1 MNASLTSGLVTTA
14 VGVLLLSAVLVT
26 WRSSA
31 AGAVRLLVVQGLA
44 LATLVGALGVSRG
57 DAQLLV
63 VAGIVAI
70 VKAGVL
76 PWALGRT
83 ATGRLVERD
92 SAVRPAIGLLGAAAL
107 TMFAYAISDPLR
119 GGDQSVTARAI
130 PAGIALVLIGFW
142 IMLTR
147 HSAVSQLVGFVVLDN
162 GIAMVAFLTSDGLP
176 LTVELGA
183 TLDVLLVVVI
193 LRALTTRMRGTH
205 GGTSVDDLTELR
217 D

>member
-1 MNASLTSGLVTTA
+1 MNASLTSSIVTTA
-14 VGVLLLSAVLVT
+14 VGVLLLTAVLQT
-26 WRSSA
+26 WRRST
-31 AGAVRLLVVQGLA
+31 AGSVRLLVVQGLA
-44 LATLVGALGVSRG
+44 LATLVAALGASRG
-57 DAQLLV
+57 DVQLLV
-63 VAGIVAI
+63 VAGVVAL
-70 VKAGVL
+70 VKAGLL

-83 ATGRLVERD
+83 TTGRLVERD
-92 SAVRPAIGLLGAAAL
+92 AGVRPAVGLLGAAVL
-107 TMFAYAISDPLR
+107 TMFAYAVSDSLR
-119 GGDQSVTARAI
+119 GVDQSAAARAL

-142 IMLTR
+142 ILLTR

-193 LRALTTRMRGTH
+193 LRALTARMRNTH

>member
-1 MNASLTSGLVTTA
+1 MNASLTSSLVTTA
-14 VGVLLLSAVLVT
+14 VGVLLLTAVLQT
-26 WRSSA
+26 WRRSA
-31 AGAVRLLVVQGLA
+31 AGSVRLLVIQGLA
-44 LATLVGALGVSRG
+44 LATLVAALGASRG
-57 DAQLLV
+57 DVQLLV
-63 VAGIVAI
+63 VAGVVAL
-70 VKAGVL
+70 VKAGLL

-92 SAVRPAIGLLGAAAL
+92 SAVRPAIGLLGATVL
-107 TMFAYAISDPLR
+107 TMFAYAVSDPLR
-119 GGDQSVTARAI
+119 GGDQSAAARAI
-130 PAGIALVLIGFW
+130 PAGMALVLIGFW
-142 IMLTR
+142 ILLTR

-193 LRALTTRMRGTH
+193 LRTLTTRMRNTH
-205 GGTSVDDLTELR
+205 GSTSVDDLTELR

>member
-1 MNASLTSGLVTTA
+1 M
-14 VGVLLLSAVLVT
+14 
-26 WRSSA
+26 
-31 AGAVRLLVVQGLA
+31 VQGLA
-44 LATLVGALGVSRG
+44 LAGLVAALGASRG
-57 DAQLLV
+57 DAQLLL
-63 VAGIVAI
+63 VAGLVAL
-70 VKAGVL
+70 VKAGLL

-92 SAVRPAIGLLGAAAL
+92 SGVRPALGLLGAAVL
-107 TMFAYAISDPLR
+107 TMFAYAVSDPLR
-119 GGDQSVTARAI
+119 GGDQSAAARAL
-130 PAGIALVLIGFW
+130 PAGVALVLIGFW
-142 IMLTR
+142 ILLTR

-193 LRALTTRMRGTH
+193 LRALTTRMRDTH

>member
-1 MNASLTSGLVTTA
+1 MSASLTSSIVTTA
-14 VGVLLLSAVLVT
+14 VGVLLLTAVLQT
-26 WRSSA
+26 WRRSA
-31 AGAVRLLVVQGLA
+31 AGSVRLLVVQGLA
-44 LATLVGALGVSRG
+44 LAALVAALGASRG
-57 DAQLLV
+57 DVELLAVAGV
-63 VAGIVAI
+63 VAL
-70 VKAGVL
+70 VKAGLL
-76 PWALGRT
+76 PWVLGRT

-92 SAVRPAIGLLGAAAL
+92 AAVRPAVGLLGAAVL
-107 TMFAYAISDPLR
+107 TMFAYAVSDPLR
-119 GGDQSVTARAI
+119 GGDQSATARAI

-142 IMLTR
+142 ILLTR
-147 HSAVSQLVGFVVLDN
+147 HSAVSQLLGFVVLDN

>member
-1 MNASLTSGLVTTA
+1 MNASLTSSLVTTA
-14 VGVLLLSAVLVT
+14 VGVLLLTAVLQT
-26 WRSSA
+26 WRRSA
-31 AGAVRLLVVQGLA
+31 AGSVRLLVVQGLG
-44 LATLVGALGVSRG
+44 LATLVAALAVSRG
-57 DAQLLV
+57 DVQLLV
-63 VAGIVAI
+63 VAGVVAL
-70 VKAGVL
+70 VKAGLL

-92 SAVRPAIGLLGAAAL
+92 SAVRPAVGLLGATVL

-119 GGDQSVTARAI
+119 GSDQSAAARAL
-130 PAGIALVLIGFW
+130 PAGMALVLIGFW
-142 IMLTR
+142 ILLTR
-147 HSAVSQLVGFVVLDN
+147 HSAVAQLVGFVVLDN

-193 LRALTTRMRGTH
+193 LRTLTTRMRGTH
-205 GGTSVDDLTELR
+205 GHTSVDDLTELK

>member
-1 MNASLTSGLVTTA
+1 MNASLTSSLVTTA
-14 VGVLLLSAVLVT
+14 VGVLLLTAVLQT

-31 AGAVRLLVVQGLA
+31 AGSVRLLVVQGIA
-44 LATLVGALGVSRG
+44 LATLVGALGAARG

-63 VAGIVAI
+63 VAGVVAL

-83 ATGRLVERD
+83 ATGRLVDRD
-92 SAVRPAIGLLGAAAL
+92 SAVRPALGLLGAAVL
-107 TMFAYAISDPLR
+107 TMFAYAVSDPLR
-119 GGDQSVTARAI
+119 GGDQSAAARAI
-130 PAGIALVLIGFW
+130 PAGVALVLIGFW

-176 LTVELGA
+176 LTVELGS

>member
-1 MNASLTSGLVTTA
+1 MNASLTSSLVTTA
-14 VGVLLLSAVLVT
+14 VGVLLLTAVLQT
-26 WRSSA
+26 WRRSA
-31 AGAVRLLVVQGLA
+31 AGSVRLLVVQGVA
-44 LATLVGALGVSRG
+44 LATLVGALGASRG
-57 DAQLLV
+57 DVQLLV
-63 VAGIVAI
+63 VAGVVAL
-70 VKAGVL
+70 VKAGFL

-83 ATGRLVERD
+83 AAGPLVERD
-92 SAVRPAIGLLGAAAL
+92 SAARPALGLLGATVL
-107 TMFAYAISDPLR
+107 TMFAYAVSDPLR

-130 PAGIALVLIGFW
+130 PAGVALVLIGFW

>member
-1 MNASLTSGLVTTA
+1 MNASLTSSLVTTA
-14 VGVLLLSAVLVT
+14 VGVLLLTAVLQT
-26 WRSSA
+26 WRRSA
-31 AGAVRLLVVQGLA
+31 AGSVRLLVVQGLA
-44 LATLVGALGVSRG
+44 LATLVAALGASRG

-63 VAGIVAI
+63 VAGIVAL
-70 VKAGVL
+70 VKAGLL

-92 SAVRPAIGLLGAAAL
+92 AAVRPAIGLLGATVL
-107 TMFAYAISDPLR
+107 TMFAYAVSDPLR
-119 GGDQSVTARAI
+119 GGDQSASARAI
-130 PAGIALVLIGFW
+130 PAGVALVLIGFW
-142 IMLTR
+142 ILLTR

-193 LRALTTRMRGTH
+193 LRALTSRMLGTH

>member
-1 MNASLTSGLVTTA
+1 MNASLTSSIVTTA
-14 VGVLLLSAVLVT
+14 VGVLLLTAVLQT
-26 WRSSA
+26 WRRSTA
-31 AGAVRLLVVQGLA
+31 ASVRLLVVQGLA
-44 LATLVGALGVSRG
+44 LATLVAALGASRG
-57 DAQLLV
+57 DVQLLV
-63 VAGIVAI
+63 VAGVVAL
-70 VKAGVL
+70 VKAGLL

-83 ATGRLVERD
+83 TTGRLVERD
-92 SAVRPAIGLLGAAAL
+92 AGVRPAVGLLGAAVL
-107 TMFAYAISDPLR
+107 TMFAYAVSDPLR
-119 GGDQSVTARAI
+119 GGDQSAGARAL

-142 IMLTR
+142 ILLTR

-193 LRALTTRMRGTH
+193 LRALTARMRDTH

>member
-1 MNASLTSGLVTTA
+1 MNASLTSSFVTTA
-14 VGVLLLSAVLVT
+14 VGVLLLTAVLQT
-26 WRSSA
+26 WRRSA
-31 AGAVRLLVVQGLA
+31 AGSVRLLIVQGLA
-44 LATLVGALGVSRG
+44 LATLVGALGASRG
-57 DAQLLV
+57 DVQLLV
-63 VAGIVAI
+63 VAGVVAL
-70 VKAGVL
+70 VKAGFL

-92 SAVRPAIGLLGAAAL
+92 STVRPALGLLGATVL

-119 GGDQSVTARAI
+119 GSDQSAAARAI
-130 PAGIALVLIGFW
+130 PAGVALVLIGFW

-205 GGTSVDDLTELR
+205 GHTSVHDLTELR

>member
-1 MNASLTSGLVTTA
+1 MNASLTSSLVTTA
-14 VGVLLLSAVLVT
+14 VGVLLLTAVLQT
-26 WRSSA
+26 WRRSA
-31 AGAVRLLVVQGLA
+31 AGSVRMLVVQGLA
-44 LATLVGALGVSRG
+44 LAALVAALGASRG
-57 DAQLLV
+57 DAQLLMVAGV
-63 VAGIVAI
+63 VAV
-70 VKAGVL
+70 VKAGLL

-92 SAVRPAIGLLGAAAL
+92 TNVRPALGLLGATVL
-107 TMFAYAISDPLR
+107 TMFAYAVSDPLR
-119 GGDQSVTARAI
+119 GGDQSATARAI
-130 PAGIALVLIGFW
+130 PAGVALVLIGFW
-142 IMLTR
+142 ILLTR
-147 HSAVSQLVGFVVLDN
+147 HTAVSQLVGFVVLDN

-205 GGTSVDDLTELR
+205 GHTSVDDLTELR

>member
-1 MNASLTSGLVTTA
+1 MNASLTSSLVTTA
-14 VGVLLLSAVLVT
+14 VGVLLLTAVLQT
-26 WRSSA
+26 WRRSA
-31 AGAVRLLVVQGLA
+31 AGSVRLLVVQGIA
-44 LATLVGALGVSRG
+44 LATLVAALGASRG

-63 VAGIVAI
+63 VAGVVAL
-70 VKAGVL
+70 VKAGLL

-92 SAVRPAIGLLGAAAL
+92 AAVRPAIGLLGATVL
-107 TMFAYAISDPLR
+107 TMFAYAVSDPLR
-119 GGDQSVTARAI
+119 GGDQSAAARAI
-130 PAGIALVLIGFW
+130 PAGMALVLIGFW
-142 IMLTR
+142 ILLTR

-193 LRALTTRMRGTH
+193 LRTLTTRMRNTH
-205 GGTSVDDLTELR
+205 GSTSVDDLTELR

>member
-1 MNASLTSGLVTTA
+1 MNASLTSSIVTTA
-14 VGVLLLSAVLVT
+14 VGVLLLTAVLQT
-26 WRSSA
+26 WRRSTPGS
-31 AGAVRLLVVQGLA
+31 VRLLVVQGLA
-44 LATLVGALGVSRG
+44 LATLVAALGASRG
-57 DAQLLV
+57 DVQLLV
-63 VAGIVAI
+63 VAGVVAL
-70 VKAGVL
+70 VKAGLL

-83 ATGRLVERD
+83 TTGRLVERD
-92 SAVRPAIGLLGAAAL
+92 AGVRPAVGLLGAAVL
-107 TMFAYAISDPLR
+107 TMFAYAVSDPLR
-119 GGDQSVTARAI
+119 GGDQSAGARAL

-142 IMLTR
+142 ILLTR

-193 LRALTTRMRGTH
+193 LRALTARMRDTH

>member
-1 MNASLTSGLVTTA
+1 MNASLTSGFVTTA
-14 VGVLLLSAVLVT
+14 VGILLLTAVLQT
-26 WRSSA
+26 WRRSA
-31 AGAVRLLVVQGLA
+31 AGSVRLLVVQGLA
-44 LATLVGALGVSRG
+44 LAALVAALGASRG
-57 DAQLLV
+57 DVELLA
-63 VAGIVAI
+63 VAGIIAL

-83 ATGRLVERD
+83 ATGRIVERD
-92 SAVRPAIGLLGAAAL
+92 NAVRPAVGLLGATVL
-107 TMFAYAISDPLR
+107 TMFAYAVSDPLR
-119 GGDQSVTARAI
+119 GGDQSAAARAI
-130 PAGIALVLIGFW
+130 PAGVALVLIGFW
-142 IMLTR
+142 ILLTR
-147 HSAVSQLVGFVVLDN
+147 HSAVGQLVGFVVLDN

-193 LRALTTRMRGTH
+193 LRALTTRMRNTH

>member
-1 MNASLTSGLVTTA
+1 MNASLTSSIVTTA
-14 VGVLLLSAVLVT
+14 VGVLLLTAVLQT
-26 WRSSA
+26 WRRSTA
-31 AGAVRLLVVQGLA
+31 ASVRLLVVQGLA
-44 LATLVGALGVSRG
+44 LATLVGALGASRG
-57 DAQLLV
+57 DAQLLAVAGV
-63 VAGIVAI
+63 VAL
-70 VKAGVL
+70 VKAGLL

-92 SAVRPAIGLLGAAAL
+92 AAVRPALGLLGAAVL
-107 TMFAYAISDPLR
+107 TMFAYAVSDPLR
-119 GGDQSVTARAI
+119 GGDQSAAARAL

-142 IMLTR
+142 ILLTR
-147 HSAVSQLVGFVVLDN
+147 HSAISQLVGFVVLDN

-193 LRALTTRMRGTH
+193 LRALTTRMRDTH

>member
-1 MNASLTSGLVTTA
+1 MNASFTSSLVTTA
-14 VGVLLLSAVLVT
+14 VGVLLLTAVLQT
-26 WRSSA
+26 WRRSA
-31 AGAVRLLVVQGLA
+31 AGSVRLLVVQGLG
-44 LATLVGALGVSRG
+44 LATLVAALAVSRG
-57 DAQLLV
+57 DVQLLV
-63 VAGIVAI
+63 VAGVVAL
-70 VKAGVL
+70 VKAGLL

-92 SAVRPAIGLLGAAAL
+92 SAVRPAVGLLGATVL
-107 TMFAYAISDPLR
+107 TMFAYAVSDPLR
-119 GGDQSVTARAI
+119 GSDQSAAARAL
-130 PAGIALVLIGFW
+130 PAGMALVLIGFW
-142 IMLTR
+142 ILLTR
-147 HSAVSQLVGFVVLDN
+147 HSAVAQLVGFVVLDN

-205 GGTSVDDLTELR
+205 GHTSVDDLTELK